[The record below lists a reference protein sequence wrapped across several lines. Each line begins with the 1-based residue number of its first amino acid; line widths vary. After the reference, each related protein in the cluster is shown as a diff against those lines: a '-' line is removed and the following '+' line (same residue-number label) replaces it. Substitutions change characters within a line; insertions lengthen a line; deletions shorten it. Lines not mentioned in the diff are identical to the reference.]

1 MRRRLCSWPA
11 GPEQVLPEAL
21 RRPVAAALLAEVGKH
36 AAAQESKASPC
47 SSTCVTGPMLPLTL
61 FLLVS
66 VVQDPF
72 PGVSE
77 LYKQALGEEEHM
89 LLTAFFTKNST
100 ESFLLE
106 MHEFLVL
113 VLKNPNAENTFKPD
127 WG

>member
-1 MRRRLCSWPA
+1 M
-11 GPEQVLPEAL
+11 LPEAL
-21 RRPVAAALLAEVGKH
+21 RHPVAAALLAQVGKH
-36 AAAQESKASPC
+36 AAAQESKASPR
-47 SSTCVTGPMLPLTL
+47 SLTCVTGPMFTL

-72 PGVSE
+72 PGVLE
-77 LYKQALGEEEHM
+77 LYKQALGEEEHR

-113 VLKNPNAENTFKPD
+113 VLKNPNAEDTFKPE

>member
-11 GPEQVLPEAL
+11 GSEHVLPEAL
-21 RRPVAAALLAEVGKH
+21 RHPVAAAFLAEVGKH
-36 AAAQESKASPC
+36 AAAQESKASPR

-66 VVQDPF
+66 VHQDPF

-77 LYKQALGEEEHM
+77 LYKQALGEEEHR
-89 LLTAFFTKNST
+89 LLTVFLSKNSA

-113 VLKNPNAENTFKPD
+113 VLKNPNAEDTFNPK
-127 WG
+127 WR

>member
-11 GPEQVLPEAL
+11 GPEHVLPEAL
-21 RRPVAAALLAEVGKH
+21 RHPVAAALLAEVGKH
-36 AAAQESKASPC
+36 AAAQESKPSPR
-47 SSTCVTGPMLPLTL
+47 SSTCVTAPMLPLTL
-61 FLLVS
+61 FLLVCI
-66 VVQDPF
+66 VQDPF

-77 LYKQALGEEEHM
+77 LYKQALGEAEHR

-113 VLKNPNAENTFKPD
+113 VLKNPKAEDTFKPE

>member
-1 MRRRLCSWPA
+1 M
-11 GPEQVLPEAL
+11 LPEAL

-36 AAAQESKASPC
+36 VAAQESKASPR
-47 SSTCVTGPMLPLTL
+47 SLTCVTGPMLPLTL

-77 LYKQALGEEEHM
+77 LYKQALGEEERR
-89 LLTAFFTKNST
+89 LLTAYFTKNGT

-113 VLKNPNAENTFKPD
+113 ALKNSNAEDTFKPE